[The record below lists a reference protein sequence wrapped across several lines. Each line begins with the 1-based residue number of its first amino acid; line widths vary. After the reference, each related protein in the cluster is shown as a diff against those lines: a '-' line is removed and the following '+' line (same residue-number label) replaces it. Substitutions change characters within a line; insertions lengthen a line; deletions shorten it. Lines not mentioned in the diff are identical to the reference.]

1 MEKNEAEYNLEGII
15 DSIGLNETLQAMVKI
30 CLEKADHI
38 RSSYDDKT
46 LAKSWEHDSKVIDKI
61 TLKINN

>member
-1 MEKNEAEYNLEGII
+1 MDKNEAEYSLEEII
-15 DSIGLNETLQAMVKI
+15 DAIGLKETFQAMAKI

-61 TLKINN
+61 ILKINN